1 MIVMATACAPR
12 TATYVDPQFRK
23 AGLGDVKAPAKKYS
37 TVVSVE
43 FLRDGN
49 RRDEVDGTLK
59 AAVEKAMV
67 ASGVML
73 PSLQKGDIA
82 IKVVVNNITNSTS
95 SFWKSFGTGLTLG
108 LVGSTVTDAYVAT
121 ITMTYAKGEIIKKEY
136 KHALHTTVGAKSAP
150 VENSQPT
157 TPAAGFDKVMED
169 IMLNFISE
177 MQAQQM
183 LTMNDYMHELFM
195 STYSRLFD
203 SNTSFAKQ
211 S

>member
-1 MIVMATACAPR
+1 
-12 TATYVDPQFRK
+12 
-23 AGLGDVKAPAKKYS
+23 
-37 TVVSVE
+37 
-43 FLRDGN
+43 
-49 RRDEVDGTLK
+49 
-59 AAVEKAMV
+59 
-67 ASGVML
+67 
-73 PSLQKGDIA
+73 
-82 IKVVVNNITNSTS
+82 
-95 SFWKSFGTGLTLG
+95 
-108 LVGSTVTDAYVAT
+108 
-121 ITMTYAKGEIIKKEY
+121 
-136 KHALHTTVGAKSAP
+136 VGAKSAP